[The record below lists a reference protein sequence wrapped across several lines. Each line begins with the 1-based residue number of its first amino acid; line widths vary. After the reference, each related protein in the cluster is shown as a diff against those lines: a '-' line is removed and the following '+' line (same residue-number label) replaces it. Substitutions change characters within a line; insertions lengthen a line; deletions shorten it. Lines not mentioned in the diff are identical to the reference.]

1 MQILCTFFGFLPTS
15 FEIFFSALGNIGGDS
30 KWVVAK
36 EVNGKMFYKL
46 INVLWSYFSIFKH
59 CVSLIRSHM
68 VCAVAYLLNTT
79 SSQTSFATIKK
90 KEESYFRKLSLCTLP
105 QYSNIGGDG
114 KWVVAKEVCEEV
126 VRKKYATARTM
137 WLLLGL
143 TQCLK
148 IEKY

>member
-59 CVSLIRSHM
+59 CVSLIRCHM

-90 KEESYFRKLSLCTLP
+90 KTQNHILENFHCAHCHNIATLAATASELLQRKSVRKLS
-105 QYSNIGGDG
+105 
-114 KWVVAKEVCEEV
+114 AKNTPPHEPCGSCSALHSV
-126 VRKKYATARTM
+126 
-137 WLLLGL
+137 
-143 TQCLK
+143 
-148 IEKY
+148 